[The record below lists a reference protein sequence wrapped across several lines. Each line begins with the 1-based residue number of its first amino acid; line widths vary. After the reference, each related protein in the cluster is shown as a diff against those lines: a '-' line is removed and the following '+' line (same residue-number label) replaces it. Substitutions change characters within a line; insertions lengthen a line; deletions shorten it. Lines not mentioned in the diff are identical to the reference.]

1 MEYSRFFD
9 STQNDQRSYSAEDFA
24 EYLRAFYSDGIILN
38 NPSAQNAGNLD
49 LKVTSSPSSLAVTV
63 NAGCAMIRGYWY
75 KSEGS
80 TSLSVNAANSIY
92 PRIDRV
98 VLRLDLSAR
107 KISLKVLPGTPSA
120 VPTAPALVRGENVYD
135 LALARLIIP
144 ANATVITSVIDERSD
159 SSVCGYM
166 QGHYTVGLQ
175 EFQTQLNG
183 IIAEAES
190 KGDEAVNL
198 IKDMSNAVFHE
209 RMLTLDGSNS
219 GLDADLLDGQHG
231 SYYLNYLN
239 LSNRPSIESLGGR
252 AIFTG
257 TAAPSSTLG
266 KDGDIYIQHS

>member
-1 MEYSRFFD
+1 
-9 STQNDQRSYSAEDFA
+9 
-24 EYLRAFYSDGIILN
+24 
-38 NPSAQNAGNLD
+38 
-49 LKVTSSPSSLAVTV
+49 
-63 NAGCAMIRGYWY
+63 MIRGYWY